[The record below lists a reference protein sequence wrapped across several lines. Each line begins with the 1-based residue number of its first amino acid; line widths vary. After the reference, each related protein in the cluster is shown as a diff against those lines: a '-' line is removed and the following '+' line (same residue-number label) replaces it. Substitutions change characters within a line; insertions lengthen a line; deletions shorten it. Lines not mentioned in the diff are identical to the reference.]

1 LDESVFF
8 FFPFFKK
15 TTTTAEGT
23 RARACRRFKDFKDFN
38 KIFRSQNALKINGIC
53 HVWWANMGS
62 MVGKYGVYGG
72 QIWGLWW
79 ANMGSMVG
87 KYGVLKNKALQK

>member
-1 LDESVFF
+1 
-8 FFPFFKK
+8 
-15 TTTTAEGT
+15 
-23 RARACRRFKDFKDFN
+23 
-38 KIFRSQNALKINGIC
+38 
-53 HVWWANMGS
+53 

-87 KYGVLKNKALQK
+87 KYGVLKNKALQKSYLCRALYGGQIWGVEK